1 MRIFILLTGLLLCV
15 TQVNAQTDPGTN
27 RVKEAKIKFFN
38 EKLNLSP
45 DESKKFWPIY
55 NDYQNRKN
63 RLASERRTIMNYYL
77 DNANNMS
84 ASEVSKTLDRYIQ
97 IQKEETDLL
106 EQYNEKFKQVLA
118 DEKVLRIYIAEIQF
132 RNYLLKQLR
141 TSQKN
146 INIRK

>member
-1 MRIFILLTGLLLCV
+1 MRIFILLTGLLLCI
-15 TQVNAQTDPGTN
+15 TPINAQTDPGTN

-38 EKLNLSP
+38 EKL
-45 DESKKFWPIY
+45 WPIY

-97 IQKEETDLL
+97 LQKEETDLL

-118 DEKVLRIYIAEIQF
+118 DEKVLRIYITEIQF